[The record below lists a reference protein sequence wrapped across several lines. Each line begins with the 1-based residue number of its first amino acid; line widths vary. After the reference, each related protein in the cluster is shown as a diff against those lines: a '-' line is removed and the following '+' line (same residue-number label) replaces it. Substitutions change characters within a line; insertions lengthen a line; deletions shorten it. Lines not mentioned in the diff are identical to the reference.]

1 MSDIKEQKWN
11 EVQLDV
17 SIKEMTPR
25 HFKWKK
31 GEKKEKKVFY
41 CWRVFCGRLEMDCL
55 IVVASCLPPAIP
67 SHSLSLSAFK
77 PDYFQLSVLWTNC
90 HNWLHITRNNTSRLS
105 PSLPISFSLS
115 HSHTNSFQSFNCS
128 VSYLLAFS
136 SNSFCPSLFLFFLR
150 NHKESLKN
158 LTDSKLIHLYVNIQ
172 A

>member
-67 SHSLSLSAFK
+67 SHSLFLSLS
-77 PDYFQLSVLWTNC
+77 LSICLQA
-90 HNWLHITRNNTSRLS
+90 RLF
-105 PSLPISFSLS
+105 PIV
-115 HSHTNSFQSFNCS
+115 S
-128 VSYLLAFS
+128 VM
-136 SNSFCPSLFLFFLR
+136 
-150 NHKESLKN
+150 
-158 LTDSKLIHLYVNIQ
+158 D
-172 A
+172 